1 VIVVAPGLATSAA
14 THTQVF
20 GHRHHGGL
28 APEGIHRVTGQAA
41 GPAWPSAAPPPASG
55 GLRWALADVSE
66 LPRVRAE
73 LRRHVATRAV
83 RSGPDGADLRDQLVL
98 ALDEMAS
105 NALRHGGGRVQA
117 SVQVTPESYLI
128 EVSDSAASV
137 PPTPAVGRDPS
148 EGGLGLYLIAELATE
163 HGWYVRDGAK
173 HVWALLPR
181 G

>member
-1 VIVVAPGLATSAA
+1 
-14 THTQVF
+14 
-20 GHRHHGGL
+20 
-28 APEGIHRVTGQAA
+28 VTGQAA
-41 GPAWPSAAPPPASG
+41 GSAWPSAAPPPAHD

-73 LRRHVATRAV
+73 LRRHAADRAL
-83 RSGPDGADLRDQLVL
+83 RSDPDGADLRDRMVL
-98 ALDEMAS
+98 ALAEMAS
-105 NALRHGGGRVQA
+105 NALRHGGGRVEA
-117 SVQVTPESYLI
+117 SMQLTPESYLI
-128 EVSDSAASV
+128 EVSDSAASQ

-148 EGGLGLYLIAELATE
+148 EGGLGLYLIAELATD